1 MTVTHPHA
9 DRDASPAA
17 VTVGTTTYAVDADG
31 VIDCP
36 AEDEAHVADVLA
48 EAHGV
53 PADALVREEDGP
65 PDDAVEELTYDQLY
79 QQAKEQDVDGRSE
92 MSKSDLIAA
101 LRED

>member
-17 VTVGTTTYAVDADG
+17 VTVGTTTYPVDADG

-36 AEDEAHVADVLA
+36 AEDEGHVADVLA
-48 EAHGV
+48 EAYGV
-53 PADALVREEDGP
+53 PAATLVREEDGP
-65 PDDAVEELTYDQLY
+65 PDSAVEELTYDQLY
-79 QQAKEQDVDGRSE
+79 QLAQQRDVDGRSE
-92 MSKSDLIAA
+92 MSKDDLIAA

>member
-17 VTVGTTTYAVDADG
+17 VTVGTTTYPVDADG
-31 VIDCP
+31 IIDCP
-36 AEDEAHVADVLA
+36 AEDEGHVADVLA
-48 EAHGV
+48 DAYGV
-53 PADALVREEDGP
+53 SADDLVREEDGP

-79 QQAKEQDVDGRSE
+79 ELAKERDVDGRSE
-92 MSKSDLIAA
+92 MSKDDLIAA